1 MINTQEYNNQL
12 ELIKTQETL
21 YELKT
26 SLEKYKSH
34 YLQFH
39 DKIKELEK
47 KVNVLQFKLKIKAMT
62 S

>member
-1 MINTQEYNNQL
+1 MNNTQDYNNQL
-12 ELIKTQETL
+12 ELIKTQESI
-21 YELKT
+21 YELKNT
-26 SLEKYKSH
+26 LEKYKEH
-34 YLQFH
+34 YLLFT

>member
-1 MINTQEYNNQL
+1 MINTQDYNNQL
-12 ELIKTQETL
+12 ELIKTQESI
-21 YELKT
+21 YELKNT
-26 SLEKYKSH
+26 LEKYKEH
-34 YLQFH
+34 YLLFT

>member
-1 MINTQEYNNQL
+1 MINTEEYNNQL
-12 ELIKTQETL
+12 ELIKLQETL

-26 SLEKYKSH
+26 SLEKYKAH